1 MSIVKL
7 NRLENINYEDLRGFE
22 KAAILVNYLGPE
34 AARKLFKFVDDGDVR
49 KLLGVMQKYRIV
61 PVEVT
66 KRVLEEYYEM
76 VSESAE
82 YIFSESA
89 TSKETIVDA
98 VGEERARGILGHLS
112 AASPAAR
119 NLESLQLLDAKSP
132 SNFSSNAQP

>member
-1 MSIVKL
+1 MTPIRL
-7 NRLENINYEDLRGFE
+7 NRLDNVKYEALRGFE
-22 KAAILVNYLGPE
+22 KAAILINYLGPE
-34 AARKLFKFVDDGDVR
+34 SAKKLFKFVDDGDVR

-66 KRVLEEYYEM
+66 KRVLEEYYEL

-82 YIFSESA
+82 YIFSEN
-89 TSKETIVDA
+89 TMSKDTIVDA

-119 NLESLQLLDAKSP
+119 SR
-132 SNFSSNAQP
+132 